1 MKKLKEAWKGMT
13 KLEKTMVSI
22 RDMACL
28 CLILTGLLT
37 VLGLVPH
44 GAPMAWLLPV
54 VAVSQA
60 VISWKRSRATA
71 LLFLGFIVFFL
82 FVFFVSKG

>member
-44 GAPMAWLLPV
+44 GAPIAWLLPV

>member
-1 MKKLKEAWKGMT
+1 MKKIKEAWKGMT

-28 CLILTGLLT
+28 CLIITGLLT
-37 VLGLVPH
+37 VLGLVPY
-44 GAPMAWLLPV
+44 GAPIAWLLPV
-54 VAVSQA
+54 IGISQA
-60 VISWKRSRATA
+60 VISWKHSRATA
-71 LLFLGFIVFFL
+71 VFFLGFVVFFL

>member
-37 VLGLVPH
+37 VLGIVPH
-44 GAPMAWLLPV
+44 GAPIAWLLPV
-54 VAVSQA
+54 IAGSQA
-60 VISWKRSRATA
+60 AISWKRSRATA
-71 LLFLGFIVFFL
+71 MFFLGFLGFCL

>member
-1 MKKLKEAWKGMT
+1 MNKLKEAWKGMT

-28 CLILTGLLT
+28 CLLIVALLKVTGLI
-37 VLGLVPH
+37 PH
-44 GAPMAWLLPV
+44 GAAVAWLLPL

-60 VISWKRSRATA
+60 VLSWKRSRATA
-71 LLFLGFIVFFL
+71 LFFLAFIVFF
-82 FVFFVSKG
+82 FVMFFISKG

>member
-1 MKKLKEAWKGMT
+1 MKKIKEAWKGMT
-13 KLEKTMVSI
+13 KLEKTMISI

-37 VLGLVPH
+37 VLGWVPH
-44 GAPMAWLLPV
+44 GAPIAWLLPV
-54 VAVSQA
+54 IGISQA

-71 LLFLGFIVFFL
+71 LFFLGFVAFFL
-82 FVFFVSKG
+82 FVFVVSRG

>member
-28 CLILTGLLT
+28 CLIITGLLT
-37 VLGLVPH
+37 VLGLVPY
-44 GAPMAWLLPV
+44 GAPIAWQLPV
-54 VAVSQA
+54 IAVSQA
-60 VISWKRSRATA
+60 VISWK
-71 LLFLGFIVFFL
+71 
-82 FVFFVSKG
+82 

>member
-13 KLEKTMVSI
+13 KREKTMVII

-28 CLILTGLLT
+28 CLILTGVLT
-37 VLGLVPH
+37 VLGLVPY
-44 GAPMAWLLPV
+44 GAPNAWLLPV
-54 VAVSQA
+54 IGISQA
-60 VISWKRSRATA
+60 VLSWKRSRATA
-71 LLFLGFIVFFL
+71 LFFLGFIVFFL

>member
-1 MKKLKEAWKGMT
+1 MKKIKEAWKGMT

-37 VLGLVPH
+37 VLGWVPH
-44 GAPMAWLLPV
+44 GAPITWPLPV
-54 VAVSQA
+54 IGISQA

-71 LLFLGFIVFFL
+71 VFFLGFVVFFL

>member
-1 MKKLKEAWKGMT
+1 MKKWKETWKGMS

-28 CLILTGLLT
+28 CLIFTGLLT

-44 GAPMAWLLPV
+44 GAPIAWLLPV
-54 VAVSQA
+54 IAVSQV
-60 VISWKRSRATA
+60 VISWKHSRATA
-71 LLFLGFIVFFL
+71 IFFMGFLAFFL
-82 FVFFVSKG
+82 FVFVMSKG

>member
-1 MKKLKEAWKGMT
+1 MKKLKDAWKGMT
-13 KLEKTMVSI
+13 KQEKTLVGI

-37 VLGLVPH
+37 LLGLVPH
-44 GAPMAWLLPV
+44 GAPIAWLLPV
-54 VAVSQA
+54 IAISQA
-60 VISWKRSRATA
+60 VLSWKRSRVTA
-71 LLFLGFIVFFL
+71 LFFLGFIVFFL

>member
-1 MKKLKEAWKGMT
+1 MKKIKEAWKDMT
-13 KLEKTMVSI
+13 KLEKTMVCI

-44 GAPMAWLLPV
+44 GGPTAWLLPV
-54 VAVSQA
+54 IAVSQA
-60 VISWKRSRATA
+60 VISWKRSRTTA
-71 LLFLGFIVFFL
+71 IFFLGFLAFFL
-82 FVFFVSKG
+82 FVFWISKG